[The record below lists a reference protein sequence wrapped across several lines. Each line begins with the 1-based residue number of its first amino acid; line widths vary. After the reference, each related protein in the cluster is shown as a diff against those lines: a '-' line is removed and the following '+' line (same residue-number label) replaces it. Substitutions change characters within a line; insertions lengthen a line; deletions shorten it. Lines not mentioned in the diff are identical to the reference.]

1 MMQLA
6 TVYKRLPA
14 GVKTLGVL
22 IVVLWVGAGVR
33 LHALGAPSLWLDEA
47 YTWYL
52 LRPSWHDIWST
63 MQLISDTSPLYYVV
77 MRLWTALAGE
87 SEFALRFV
95 GAAAELLT
103 VPVIYRLGRDMFGRA
118 AGWWACAVFA
128 LSPFAVWYARDA
140 RPYGLYVLSAA
151 LALWGFWRW
160 AERGRPAWGW
170 VAASAVLYL
179 THYASALFVLVEAV
193 YLISI
198 LRQRPLLFRRWF
210 VLQAVAALPVGIYA
224 LTFFLRR
231 VPISSNAW
239 IPRPGL
245 PAVPQTLINFLSADA
260 EQLTLLGA
268 ALAMAAVAVLAAGR
282 PAQPDRR
289 ATRLLGVWLLLPMT
303 AIWLF
308 SFRLP
313 AYIDRFFFPEIIAL
327 AVLLGAGL
335 AQLGA
340 ALPRW
345 RRAALAAGA
354 LVLGGGMALACVRV
368 LADPAY
374 AKEDWR
380 GAAHIVDTQ
389 YADLPMLVGD
399 SETVL
404 GLLPYRLPQPGV
416 GQAVTKTL
424 DATTQRSVVVLR
436 SQADTNHG
444 LTKSAIYDPVTDSDL
459 AGWFAAHPRR
469 VEAVH
474 RLAGVGI
481 VVLAP

>member
-1 MMQLA
+1 MTRLI
-6 TVYKRLPA
+6 TFIKRLPA
-14 GVKTLGVL
+14 GAKTLAVL
-22 IVVLWVGAGVR
+22 TVVLWVGAELR

-63 MQLISDTSPLYYVV
+63 MLLISDTSPLYYVV
-77 MRLWTALAGE
+77 VRLWAALAGP
-87 SEFALRFV
+87 SEFALRYV
-95 GAAAELLT
+95 GTAAELLT
-103 VPVIYRLGRDMFGRA
+103 VPVIYRLGRDMFGRR
-118 AGWWACAVFA
+118 AGWWAGAVFA

-140 RPYGLYVLSAA
+140 RPYGLYVLCAA

-160 AERGRPAWGW
+160 AEQGRPAWLW
-170 VAASAVLYL
+170 VVPSAALYL
-179 THYASALFVLVEAV
+179 THYASALFALAEAA

-210 VLQAVAALPVGIYA
+210 VLQAAAALPTALYV

-231 VPISSNAW
+231 QPITSNVW

-245 PAVPQTLINFLSADA
+245 LAVPQTLVNFLSADA
-260 EQLTLLGA
+260 QQLTGLGA
-268 ALAMAAVAVLAAGR
+268 ALAVAAVVVLIAGR
-282 PAQPDRR
+282 WARNNRR
-289 ATRLLGVWLLLPMT
+289 GVRLLGWWLLFPMT

-335 AQLGA
+335 AELGT
-340 ALPRW
+340 ALPGW

-354 LVLGGGMALACVRV
+354 LVLGGGMAVACGRV
-368 LADPAY
+368 LTDPAF

-380 GAAHIVDTQ
+380 GAASIIETQ
-389 YADLPMLVGD
+389 YAGLPVLTED
-399 SETVL
+399 NETML
-404 GLLPYRLPQPGV
+404 GLLPYRPHQQGA
-416 GQAVTKTL
+416 GQAITPTL
-424 DATTQRSVVVLR
+424 DATAQRSLVVLR
-436 SQADTNHG
+436 SNADTNHG
-444 LTKSAIYDPVTDSDL
+444 LTKSAIYDPVTESDL
-459 AGWFAAHPRR
+459 AAWFAAHPRR
-469 VEAVH
+469 IETVY

-481 VVLAP
+481 VVLTP